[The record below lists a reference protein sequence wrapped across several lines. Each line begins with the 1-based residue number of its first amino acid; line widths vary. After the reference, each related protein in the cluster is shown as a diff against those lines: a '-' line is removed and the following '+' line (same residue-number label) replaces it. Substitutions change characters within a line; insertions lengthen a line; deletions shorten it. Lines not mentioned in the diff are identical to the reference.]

1 MLEGLAFEI
10 SIIEKKQQR
19 LVVGKAEIDSAE
31 LKISESK
38 APVEVV
44 SFITESE
51 LLLANK
57 LLLALI
63 RHWEKIKEI
72 IIFLESYT

>member
-1 MLEGLAFEI
+1 MKFQLL
-10 SIIEKKQQR
+10 KKKQR

-44 SFITESE
+44 SFIPESE
-51 LLLANK
+51 LLLAK
-57 LLLALI
+57 ELI
-63 RHWEKIKEI
+63 G
-72 IIFLESYT
+72 SY